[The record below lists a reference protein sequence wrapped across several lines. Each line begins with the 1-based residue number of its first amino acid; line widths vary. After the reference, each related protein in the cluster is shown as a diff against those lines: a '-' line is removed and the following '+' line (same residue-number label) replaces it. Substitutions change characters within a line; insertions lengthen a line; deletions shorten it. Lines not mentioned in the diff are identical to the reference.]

1 MASGNMETTTK
12 ADDADDEVL
21 EFMDAPA
28 IKALGLS
35 QDRLK
40 TAYEDGELA
49 HLTED
54 EAKALFEDA
63 YHCSSR
69 EASPRRVGA
78 LVRSALH
85 DSVAAWDEA
94 RSRDRRAP

>member
-63 YHCSSR
+63 YHCEQQSGSL
-69 EASPRRVGA
+69 ATSG
-78 LVRSALH
+78 
-85 DSVAAWDEA
+85 
-94 RSRDRRAP
+94 RRAGSIGVA